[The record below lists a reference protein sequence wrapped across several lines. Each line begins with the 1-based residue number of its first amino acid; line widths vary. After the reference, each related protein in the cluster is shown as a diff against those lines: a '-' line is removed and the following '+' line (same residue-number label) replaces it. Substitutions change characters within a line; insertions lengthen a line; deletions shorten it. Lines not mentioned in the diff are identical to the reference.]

1 MPMKTTVYAA
11 RRILTMDSARPEAT
25 HVAVRDGRI
34 VGVGSLDGLAGLGPH
49 DLDERFADAV
59 LLPGFVEGH
68 THSDAGNVWQLC
80 YCGSFDRIGP
90 DGRRWRGLRRAADV
104 LDRLRAADRPGE
116 PLVFGWGFDPLF
128 VDRGFTREDLD
139 RASADKP
146 VVVMHASGHVANVN
160 TAALRVAGLLDS
172 KARHD
177 GLPRGPDGLPTGE
190 LRGVEILLPAAHA
203 LGIVGALSG
212 TDEAGAWR
220 FAQLAARVGITT
232 VTDLGNLLDE
242 PRSAALLA
250 ATAHDDFPVRIVSA
264 LMAMDGSPQEVIAH
278 ARALQ
283 ARSTERLRFGSLKIV
298 LDGSI
303 QGFSARL
310 RPPGYHDGAPNGLW
324 YMAPEQVRGL
334 YEAALRTGFQVHAH
348 ANGDEAAELALECL
362 EVALARCPRANHRY
376 TLQHAQMLDRAQLER
391 MRRLGMGANFFANH
405 LYYWGDV
412 HVARTIGPERAARM
426 NPCGTALELGVPFSI
441 HSDEPVTPMAPLFT
455 AWCAVNRTTA
465 RGEVLGPAERIP
477 VAAALHAIT
486 LGSAWLLRLDRE
498 IGSIEAGKRADFAVL
513 EEDPLAVPPQRLKD
527 IAVRGTVAGGRWFAR
542 P

>member
-1 MPMKTTVYAA
+1 MNTVLYSA
-11 RRILTMDSARPEAT
+11 RRIHTMDPARPSAT

-34 VGVGSLDGLAGLGPH
+34 VGVGTLDELAALGPH

-68 THSDAGNVWQLC
+68 THSDTGNVWQLC

-90 DGRRWRGLRRAADV
+90 DGRRWRGLARATDV
-104 LDRLRAADRPGE
+104 LDRLRSADRPGE
-116 PLVFGWGFDPLF
+116 RLVFGWGFDPLF

-139 RASADKP
+139 RVSRDKP
-146 VVVMHASGHVANVN
+146 VVVMHASGHIANVN
-160 TAALRVAGLLDS
+160 TAALRVVGLLDS
-172 KARHD
+172 KAAHD

-190 LRGVEILLPAAHA
+190 LRGVEVLLPAAHA
-203 LGIVGALSG
+203 LDIVGLLSG

-220 FAQLAARVGITT
+220 FAQLAARVGLTT

-242 PRSAALLA
+242 ERTSALLA
-250 ATAHDDFPVRIVSA
+250 ATAHDDFPVRIVA
-264 LMAMDGSPQEVIAH
+264 ARMAMDGSPQESITQV
-278 ARALQ
+278 RQLQ
-283 ARSTERLRFGSLKIV
+283 GRSTERLRFGSLKIV
-298 LDGSI
+298 IDGSI

-310 RPPGYHDGAPNGLW
+310 RAPGYHNGAPNGLW

-348 ANGDEAAELALECL
+348 TNGDEASELALDCL
-362 EVALARCPRANHRY
+362 EVALARCPRANHRF
-376 TLQHAQMLDRAQLER
+376 TLQHAQLLDRTQLER

-412 HVARTIGPERAARM
+412 HAAQTVGPARAARM
-426 NPCGTALELGVPFSI
+426 NPCATALELGVPFSI

-455 AWCAVNRTTA
+455 AWCAVQRESAT
-465 RGEVLGPAERIP
+465 GQVLGEAERIS

-486 LGSAWLLRLDRE
+486 LGSAYLLRLDRE
-498 IGSIEAGKRADFAVL
+498 IGSIEVGKRADFAVL
-513 EEDPLAVPPQRLKD
+513 QDDPLEVEPRRLKD
-527 IAVRGTVAGGRWFAR
+527 VPVLGTVLGGRWFAR
-542 P
+542 A